1 MQDKGRPVAG
11 NAAGDRRDEGAV
23 LRHVI
28 AVHPATLRLSD
39 LIREL
44 GEPDDFAKRDAV
56 ERAVRELVKGGLL
69 FKCEGAVLPTRQTLY
84 LWQTLELS

>member
-1 MQDKGRPVAG
+1 MQDKAKSADNAG
-11 NAAGDRRDEGAV
+11 EDQQVERVV
-23 LRHVI
+23 LTHVI
-28 AVHPATLRLSD
+28 EVHPATLRLSD

-44 GEPDDFAKRDAV
+44 SDPDDFAQRDGV

-69 FKCEGAVLPTRQTLY
+69 FKCEGAVLPTRQALY

>member
-1 MQDKGRPVAG
+1 MQDKGRPAAS
-11 NAAGDRRDEGAV
+11 NAAADRREEGAV

-28 AVHPATLRLSD
+28 EVHPATLLISD

-44 GEPDDFAKRDAV
+44 GEPDDYAERDGI

-69 FKCEGAVLPTRQTLY
+69 FRCEGAVLPTRQTLY
-84 LWQTLELS
+84 LCELGLS

>member
-1 MQDKGRPVAG
+1 MQDKAKSADNAG
-11 NAAGDRRDEGAV
+11 EDQQTERVV
-23 LRHVI
+23 LTHVI
-28 AVHPATLRLSD
+28 EVHPVTLRLSD

-44 GEPDDFAKRDAV
+44 GDPDDFAKRDSV

-69 FKCEGAVLPTRQTLY
+69 FKCEGAVLPTRQALY

>member
-1 MQDKGRPVAG
+1 MQDKGRPAAG
-11 NAAGDRRDEGAV
+11 NAAADRRDEGEV

-28 AVHPATLRLSD
+28 EVHPGTLRLAD

-44 GEPDDFAKRDAV
+44 GEPDDSAQRDGI

-69 FKCEGAVLPTRQTLY
+69 FRCEGAVLPTRQALY
-84 LWQTLELS
+84 LCDVLDLS